1 MDLSKLRR
9 INDYEWE
16 IPKQG
21 EMNVPGR
28 IFGMKRVVEE
38 MDEKVYEQCSNV
50 ACLPGI
56 VKASLVMPDGHW
68 GYGFPIGGVA
78 AFDPDEGGVVSVG
91 GVGFDINCGVRT
103 MISNLTERDVRPK
116 IKELVDELFRT
127 VPAGLGSRGEIVLT
141 RAQVNEVLTEGARW
155 VVEQGYG
162 TEDDL
167 EYTEENGRVEGADP
181 SAVSETAI
189 KRERGQVGTLG
200 SGNHYLEVQVVDEIY
215 DERAANAFGLFE
227 GQVVITFHCGSRA
240 LGHQIG
246 TDYLKVLAEASRK
259 YGIKIREKELVCA
272 PINSPEGQK
281 YFAAVCCAI
290 NYAFANRQVIAH
302 LARKAFSK
310 IFPGEDLK
318 TLYDIGHNT
327 CKIEEHEVD
336 GKKKRLYVHRKGST
350 RAFGPGRKELPLK
363 YRSVGQPVIIGG
375 SMGSCSYILVGT
387 EESMVKAFGSTCHGA
402 GRRMSRTQAK
412 KKFWG
417 EQVIRRLA
425 QKGIYVRAHSMPGVA
440 EEAPEAYKDV
450 NEVIE
455 SVHHAILSTKVARLR
470 PIGNIKG

>member
-281 YFAAVCCAI
+281 YFAAVCCGI

-417 EQVIRRLA
+417 EQVIRMLA

>member
-1 MDLSKLRR
+1 MDLSKLKKVS
-9 INDYEWE
+9 DYEWE
-16 IPKQG
+16 IPKHG

-28 IFGMKRVVEE
+28 IFGMRKVVEE

-56 VKASLVMPDGHW
+56 VRASIVMPDGHW

-103 MISNLTERDVRPK
+103 MISNLMEDDVKPK

-127 VPAGLGSRGEIVLT
+127 VPAGLGSRGEIVLS

-162 TEDDL
+162 MEEDL
-167 EYTEENGRVEGADP
+167 EYVEENGRVEGADP
-181 SAVSETAI
+181 STVSETAI

-200 SGNHYLEVQVVDEIY
+200 SGNHYLEVQVVDEVY
-215 DERAANAFGLFE
+215 DEKVAKAFGLFK

-246 TDYLKVLAEASRK
+246 TDYLKILAEASRK

-272 PINSPEGQK
+272 PINSKEGER
-281 YFAAVCCAI
+281 YFAAVCCGI

-302 LARKAFSK
+302 LARKAFERV
-310 IFPGEDLK
+310 FPGEELK

-327 CKIEEHEVD
+327 CKVEEHEVD
-336 GKKKRLYVHRKGST
+336 GRKKKLYVHRKGAT
-350 RAFGPGRKELPLK
+350 RAFGPGRKELPAK
-363 YRSVGQPVIIGG
+363 YRDVGQPVIIGG
-375 SMGSCSYILVGT
+375 SMGTSSYILVGT
-387 EESMVKAFGSTCHGA
+387 EVSMVKAFGSTCHGA

-417 EQVIRRLA
+417 QQVIEMLA
-425 QKGIYVRAHSMPGVA
+425 ERGIYVRAHSMPGVA
-440 EEAPEAYKDV
+440 EEAPDAYKDV

-455 SVHHAILSTKVARLR
+455 SVHHAMLSTKVVRLR

>member
-1 MDLSKLRR
+1 MELSKLKRV
-9 INDYEWE
+9 NDYEWE

-21 EMNVPGR
+21 EMRVPGR
-28 IFGMKRVVEE
+28 IFGMKHVVQD

-56 VKASLVMPDGHW
+56 VRASIVMPDGHW

-78 AFDPDEGGVVSVG
+78 AFDPDAGGVVSVG

-103 MISNLTERDVRPK
+103 MISNLTEKEVKPK
-116 IKELVDELFRT
+116 IKELVDELFKS
-127 VPAGLGSRGEIVLT
+127 VPAGLGSRGEIVLS
-141 RAQVNEVLTEGARW
+141 RAQINDVLTEGARW

-162 TEDDL
+162 TAEDL
-167 EYTEENGRVEGADP
+167 EHMEENGRVENADP

-189 KRERGQVGTLG
+189 RRERGQVGTLG
-200 SGNHYLEVQVVDEIY
+200 SGNHYLEVQVVDEVY
-215 DERAANAFGLFE
+215 DEKVAEAFGLFK

-272 PINSPEGQK
+272 PINSPEGQR
-281 YFAAVCCAI
+281 YFAAVNCGI

-302 LARKAFSK
+302 LAREAFQRVFK
-310 IFPGEDLK
+310 GEELK

-327 CKIEEHEVD
+327 CKVEEHEVD
-336 GKKKRLYVHRKGST
+336 GKKIKLYVHRKGAT
-350 RAFGPGRKELPLK
+350 RSFGPGRKEVPPK

-375 SMGSCSYILVGT
+375 SMGTASYILVGT
-387 EESMVKAFGSTCHGA
+387 TDGMIKAFGSTCHGA
-402 GRRMSRTQAK
+402 GRTMSRTQAK

-417 EQVIRRLA
+417 EQVIKMLA
-425 QKGIYVRAHSMPGVA
+425 DRGIYVRAHSLPGVA
-440 EEAPEAYKDV
+440 EEAPQAYKDV
-450 NEVIE
+450 SEIIE
-455 SVHHAILSTKVARLR
+455 SVHLANLSTKVAKLK